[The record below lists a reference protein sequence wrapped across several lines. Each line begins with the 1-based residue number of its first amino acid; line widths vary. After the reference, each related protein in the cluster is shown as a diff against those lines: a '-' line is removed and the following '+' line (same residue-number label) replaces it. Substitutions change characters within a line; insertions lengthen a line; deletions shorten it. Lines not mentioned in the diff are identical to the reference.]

1 MKLEMIR
8 ENPDGSA
15 DYTFDL
21 TEDEKSML
29 IRLGII
35 KALEEAIK
43 NAEQL
48 VAPEPTE
55 EELKQMNE
63 ETDDEDFK
71 AVGGTD

>member
-48 VAPEPTE
+48 VAPEPTDE
-55 EELKQMNE
+55 E
-63 ETDDEDFK
+63 FK
-71 AVGGTD
+71 NMGGTD